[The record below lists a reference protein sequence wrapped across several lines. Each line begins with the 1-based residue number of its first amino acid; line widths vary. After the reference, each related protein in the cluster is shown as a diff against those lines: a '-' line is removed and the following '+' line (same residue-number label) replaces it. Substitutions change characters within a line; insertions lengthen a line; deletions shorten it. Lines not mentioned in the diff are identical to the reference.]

1 MPEPSSTPNASPPVA
16 STPNTGT
23 PGGGTIAASPAEI
36 FVRLVRGVGGRRWNE
51 LPGLYA
57 ERTHVVHPHDPGR
70 GAPLL
75 TREELRKHFAGG
87 ASALGDVRFEPAAI
101 TVHETADP
109 EVVIG
114 EFEYRGVVPGTG
126 EPFAIPNIFV
136 LRVRDGQI
144 TESRDYVDHV
154 EIARILGSLDNLAE
168 AARRRSA
175 P

>member
-1 MPEPSSTPNASPPVA
+1 MPEPSSTPNSSIQADR
-16 STPNTGT
+16 TPAGS
-23 PGGGTIAASPAEI
+23 TIAASPAEI
-36 FVRLVRGVGGRRWNE
+36 FVRLVRGVGGRRWDE

-126 EPFAIPNIFV
+126 EPFALPGIFV
-136 LRVRDGQI
+136 LRVRNGEI
-144 TESRDYVDHV
+144 VSSRVYFDHFT
-154 EIARILGSLDNLAE
+154 
-168 AARRRSA
+168 AARVHGQLDALIAAVR
-175 P
+175 